1 MDSEV
6 LARALHVLAVVV
18 WIGGVAM
25 ETLAVLP
32 ALRRMK
38 DPHAAGRM
46 FEDIEQ
52 RFAPWAR
59 LAVLLAGATGFYMLH
74 VLDAWSRYAQ
84 IQYWWIHAMT
94 AIWILFTLV
103 LFVLEPL
110 FLHEWFRRRLDRD
123 PEGTL
128 ASLARLHWLLLSV
141 SLVTVLGAI
150 AGAHGV
156 PFFE

>member
-1 MDSEV
+1 
-6 LARALHVLAVVV
+6 
-18 WIGGVAM
+18 
-25 ETLAVLP
+25 
-32 ALRRMK
+32 
-38 DPHAAGRM
+38 
-46 FEDIEQ
+46 
-52 RFAPWAR
+52 
-59 LAVLLAGATGFYMLH
+59 MLY

-84 IQYWWIHAMT
+84 IEFWWIHAMT

-110 FLHEWFRRRLDRD
+110 FLHEWFRRRFDRD

-150 AGAHGV
+150 AGAHGM
-156 PFFE
+156 PFFN